1 MDIPKLRSAKSIL
14 AGMGFLT
21 KFCWQHDKMYILLLS
36 VKQLSSSALPPLRL
50 QSSMATYSSLLVGA
64 R

>member
-36 VKQLSSSALPPLRL
+36 VKQLSSSALPL
-50 QSSMATYSSLLVGA
+50 
-64 R
+64 